1 MNNRNEEKM
10 NGKHVIIAN
19 DDSVN
24 NLDKKPDDVLF
35 TKASE
40 VVDYIQEQ
48 YRIYGCE
55 SDLSSMYFENV
66 YVSDMSKRDIL
77 KAYREIQKCTNGDD
91 MFELSDYTISEDE
104 ETITGTRVDFASDSK
119 YDERF
124 SGNLEEFLNSF
135 ETETAENTC
144 FCRLLDYEE
153 ENGIITGE
161 LLEFIF

>member
-24 NLDKKPDDVLF
+24 NLDKEPDDVLF

-66 YVSDMSKRDIL
+66 YVSDMSKRDIPDRRWHPSAARTEDPL
-77 KAYREIQKCTNGDD
+77 RE
-91 MFELSDYTISEDE
+91 
-104 ETITGTRVDFASDSK
+104 R
-119 YDERF
+119 
-124 SGNLEEFLNSF
+124 
-135 ETETAENTC
+135 
-144 FCRLLDYEE
+144 
-153 ENGIITGE
+153 
-161 LLEFIF
+161 